1 MNDAHGGDR
10 EKVRAVKEIAPWIT
24 EGPVLGRFW
33 KALGPRELVK
43 EMRAEIRAM
52 KREYGAV

>member
-1 MNDAHGGDR
+1 M
-10 EKVRAVKEIAPWIT
+10 RAVKEIAPWIT